1 MKDAIELNRE
11 IELSPRCGRN
21 IDTSLTSIDLALSP
35 NLGVVSKEIPH
46 PFKERNVGQKFK
58 RIVTRK
64 LLNRRKR
71 PPTDGWKLNDTKF
84 DEINRTYSFTLE
96 GCCYPLGFNYHR
108 NLPLY
113 SEQNSLLDRDV
124 SGQSI
129 YCNPPWSPAI
139 ECVEHL
145 RACHSKFPLDT

>member
-1 MKDAIELNRE
+1 VNESCIIKSNSDYRIDPIEHHLKDAIELNRE

-71 PPTDGWKLNDTKF
+71 PTTD
-84 DEINRTYSFTLE
+84 
-96 GCCYPLGFNYHR
+96 
-108 NLPLY
+108 
-113 SEQNSLLDRDV
+113 
-124 SGQSI
+124 
-129 YCNPPWSPAI
+129 
-139 ECVEHL
+139 
-145 RACHSKFPLDT
+145 